1 MGVEQSTL
9 GGRRRSPIEHALFR
23 RAMMEALEEMTVDD
37 VPTLR
42 SAHIDHAWNPDD
54 CSPAFRVL
62 GDRVTARRLPSL
74 LTTDCIRGKAKGNWC
89 HCH

>member
-9 GGRRRSPIEHALFR
+9 GGPRRSPIEHAPLR
-23 RAMMEALEEMTVDD
+23 GAIMEALEEVTVDD
-37 VPTLR
+37 QPTLR
-42 SAHIDHAWNPDD
+42 SAHTEHAWDPHD

-74 LTTDCIRGKAKGNWC
+74 LTTDCIRGKAKGNCC